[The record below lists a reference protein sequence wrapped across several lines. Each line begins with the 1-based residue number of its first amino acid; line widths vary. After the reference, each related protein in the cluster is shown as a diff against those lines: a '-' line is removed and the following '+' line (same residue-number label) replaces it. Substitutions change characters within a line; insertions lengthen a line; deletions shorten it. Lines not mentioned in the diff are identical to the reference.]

1 MGLLR
6 RSRSGK
12 AARAPRP
19 SARRRKLFKRL
30 PWEFRFLLLAAIY
43 LGLPLSVM
51 LACAFAF
58 FTVAIPDPIQLRR
71 KEATPVVEILARDGQ
86 LISRRGGD
94 DPYVPIDLL
103 PQHLIDAI
111 VATEDRRFFEHW
123 GVDVAGVARAA
134 LTNLRVGRL
143 VQGGS
148 TISQQLAKNLFL
160 GPERTLTRKFGE
172 LVLAL
177 WLELRLSKHDILEL
191 YLNRVYFGAGAY
203 GIEAAAQ
210 RFFDKSAQRLTLA
223 ELAMLAGVLKA
234 PSRFSPASSPVL
246 ARARARSVLAKMVE
260 AGHLDAARGEQ
271 VARTPVRFAGLARQR
286 PAGSDYAIDA
296 VLERLPMLVAEHAQ
310 EDLIV
315 DTTIDGALQQRSQTI
330 VHDLMRGEARALEAN
345 QAALVVLDLDGA
357 IRSIV
362 GGRDYAESQFNRA
375 LKAKRQPGS
384 AFKMFVYLAA
394 LESGLSPDSVVQDLP
409 LLGSGWSPRNEGAG
423 YRGAV
428 TLREALAHSMN
439 AASARLHLTVGAA
452 RTVAAARR
460 LGIRS
465 ELRQDASLALGT
477 SEVTLLELTGAYGIL
492 AHGGRA
498 LEPHI
503 IQRVRTGSGRLLFE
517 RKPESDKT
525 VVAPAAASALTD
537 MLMSVVSSGT
547 GRRAALAEHACAGK
561 TGTSQDFRDA
571 WFVGYTGQLV
581 AGVWVGNDDAR
592 PMRRVAGGGLPA
604 RLWHDVMTAAH
615 EGLPARALAGTLP
628 SERAALGGRRPA
640 AAPEVPPPILP
651 NQRVA
656 PNFSA
661 RALEGSE
668 AAFHHSVLR

>member
-86 LISRRGGD
+86 LISKRGGD

-123 GVDVAGVARAA
+123 GVDLAGVARAA

-223 ELAMLAGVLKA
+223 
-234 PSRFSPASSPVL
+234 
-246 ARARARSVLAKMVE
+246 
-260 AGHLDAARGEQ
+260 
-271 VARTPVRFAGLARQR
+271 
-286 PAGSDYAIDA
+286 
-296 VLERLPMLVAEHAQ
+296 
-310 EDLIV
+310 
-315 DTTIDGALQQRSQTI
+315 
-330 VHDLMRGEARALEAN
+330 
-345 QAALVVLDLDGA
+345 
-357 IRSIV
+357 
-362 GGRDYAESQFNRA
+362 
-375 LKAKRQPGS
+375 
-384 AFKMFVYLAA
+384 
-394 LESGLSPDSVVQDLP
+394 
-409 LLGSGWSPRNEGAG
+409 
-423 YRGAV
+423 
-428 TLREALAHSMN
+428 
-439 AASARLHLTVGAA
+439 
-452 RTVAAARR
+452 
-460 LGIRS
+460 
-465 ELRQDASLALGT
+465 
-477 SEVTLLELTGAYGIL
+477 
-492 AHGGRA
+492 
-498 LEPHI
+498 
-503 IQRVRTGSGRLLFE
+503 
-517 RKPESDKT
+517 
-525 VVAPAAASALTD
+525 
-537 MLMSVVSSGT
+537 
-547 GRRAALAEHACAGK
+547 
-561 TGTSQDFRDA
+561 
-571 WFVGYTGQLV
+571 
-581 AGVWVGNDDAR
+581 
-592 PMRRVAGGGLPA
+592 
-604 RLWHDVMTAAH
+604 
-615 EGLPARALAGTLP
+615 
-628 SERAALGGRRPA
+628 
-640 AAPEVPPPILP
+640 
-651 NQRVA
+651 
-656 PNFSA
+656 
-661 RALEGSE
+661 
-668 AAFHHSVLR
+668 

>member
-12 AARAPRP
+12 AARP

-30 PWEFRFLLLAAIY
+30 PWELRFLSLAAIY
-43 LGLPLSVM
+43 LGLPVSVM

-71 KEATPVVEILARDGQ
+71 KQATPAVQILARDGQ
-86 LISRRGGD
+86 LISTRGGD

-123 GVDVAGVARAA
+123 GVDLAGVVRAA

-177 WLELRLSKHDILEL
+177 WLEVRLSKRDILEL

-223 ELAMLAGVLKA
+223 ESAMLAGVLKA
-234 PSRFSPASSPVL
+234 PSRFSPASNPML
-246 ARARARSVLAKMVE
+246 ARARTRSVLAKMVE

-271 VARTPVRFAGLARQR
+271 VARSSIRFAGLAKQR
-286 PAGSDYAIDA
+286 SAGSDYAIDA
-296 VLERLPMLVAEHAQ
+296 VLERLPLLVPAHAQ

-315 DTTIDGALQQRSQTI
+315 DTTIDGPLQQRSQTI

-345 QAALVVLDLDGA
+345 QAALIVLDVDGA

-394 LESGLSPDSVVQDLP
+394 LESGLSPDSVVEDLP

-439 AASARLHLTVGAA
+439 AATARLHLTVGAG

-465 ELRQDASLALGT
+465 ELRRDASLALGT
-477 SEVTLLELTGAYGIL
+477 SEVTLVELTGAYGVL
-492 AHGGRA
+492 ANGGRT

-503 IQRVRTGSGRLLFE
+503 IQRVRAGSGRLLFE
-517 RKPESDKT
+517 RKPESDKR
-525 VVAPAAASALTD
+525 VVAAATASALTD
-537 MLMSVVSSGT
+537 MLSSVVMSGT

-592 PMRRVAGGGLPA
+592 PMRRVAGGSLPA

-615 EGLPARALAGTLP
+615 EGLPARAPAGALA

-640 AAPEVPPPILP
+640 AAAEVPAPILP
-651 NQRVA
+651 NGRLA
-656 PNFSA
+656 PNFFT
-661 RALEGSE
+661 RALEGAE
-668 AAFHHSVLR
+668 AASHHSVLR